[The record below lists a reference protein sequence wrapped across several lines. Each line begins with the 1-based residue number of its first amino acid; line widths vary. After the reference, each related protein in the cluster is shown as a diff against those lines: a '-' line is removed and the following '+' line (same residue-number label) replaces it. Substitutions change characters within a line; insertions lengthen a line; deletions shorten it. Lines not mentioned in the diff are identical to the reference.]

1 MILKQVIHYP
11 DTNSV
16 EATWVDEEGNNVRC
30 HSYADVQMGDLRADL
45 GDSVGE
51 YAELIATVE
60 AEIQ

>member
-1 MILKQVIHYP
+1 MILKQVTHYP

-30 HSYADVQMGDLRADL
+30 HSYSDEQMDMLRADL

-51 YAELIATVE
+51 YAELIAEVE
-60 AEIQ
+60 RNIQ